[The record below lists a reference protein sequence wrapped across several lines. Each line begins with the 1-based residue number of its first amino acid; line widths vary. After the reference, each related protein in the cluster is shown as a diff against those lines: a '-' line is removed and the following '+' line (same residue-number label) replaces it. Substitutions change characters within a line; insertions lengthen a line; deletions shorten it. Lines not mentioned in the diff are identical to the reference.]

1 MTIQAEKLPFGVNET
16 APTSPASSPLS
27 SCAILVLD
35 EDGLV
40 ATVNRAARA
49 LWQADEREFTGE
61 SFAALF
67 TADDGEEISWPALL
81 AQSLDRVAALHTP
94 THAGPPRAVHL
105 RLEQIYAP
113 AGGYLA
119 VVQPVA
125 SISVPPAPAA
135 DHASEGLRLLVEKS
149 VAGFFD
155 LQLSTGRVQFSPAWK
170 KIVGYADNE
179 LPDTLATWRQ
189 LIHPDD
195 SAAAPDHLRGKILDG
210 SRPFNTEF
218 RMRHRLGHW
227 VWVQSL
233 GLQLTDEHGL
243 LGRVVG
249 LHLDITERK
258 ELEETALAGDAR
270 LHELSDTGPL
280 AAFELDFTA
289 KNFWFSPA
297 WEKLLGYAVGE
308 LPPALASFTAALPED
323 AVEAGAETWLLA
335 RAPGQSAFLE
345 TASFRKKVG
354 RPIRVLFGAH
364 RTLTRKR
371 ELTRVVGFAVAL
383 PAELTL
389 SPDEL
394 VKANRFESL
403 ALLTGGIARE
413 FNGHLATM
421 LGAVSLA
428 KDRDDETALADAET
442 AGLAAKSLT
451 KQLLAF
457 ASGDTAPQRTVAT
470 AKSLLTEALAFAG
483 AASPAEFSLEIAD
496 GVADV
501 LADRAQLL
509 QVFQN
514 LILNAQQAMP
524 PPPHV
529 PRLQLRAANASVA
542 DNQVPGLAAGDYVAF
557 EICDNGSGIAP
568 EHVEKIFGAFFTTRK
583 HGTGLGLSTARS
595 LVVKHGG
602 QIAVDSEP
610 GNGSA
615 FTVYL
620 PRADQHPDVRTRR
633 AASQRFGT
641 GRVLVMED
649 DAKIAGV
656 TAAMLRALDYKC
668 DLATNGTDAV
678 ALYKRYQNIGR
689 PYDVVILD
697 DTVAGGMGG
706 EECFRALR
714 ELDPEVRAILASG
727 DDREDIARHSL
738 DQGFCGYL
746 TKPYRVSELGRM
758 LKTVLG

>member
-1 MTIQAEKLPFGVNET
+1 
-16 APTSPASSPLS
+16 
-27 SCAILVLD
+27 
-35 EDGLV
+35 
-40 ATVNRAARA
+40 
-49 LWQADEREFTGE
+49 
-61 SFAALF
+61 
-67 TADDGEEISWPALL
+67 
-81 AQSLDRVAALHTP
+81 
-94 THAGPPRAVHL
+94 
-105 RLEQIYAP
+105 
-113 AGGYLA
+113 
-119 VVQPVA
+119 
-125 SISVPPAPAA
+125 
-135 DHASEGLRLLVEKS
+135 
-149 VAGFFD
+149 
-155 LQLSTGRVQFSPAWK
+155 
-170 KIVGYADNE
+170 
-179 LPDTLATWRQ
+179 
-189 LIHPDD
+189 
-195 SAAAPDHLRGKILDG
+195 
-210 SRPFNTEF
+210 
-218 RMRHRLGHW
+218 
-227 VWVQSL
+227 
-233 GLQLTDEHGL
+233 
-243 LGRVVG
+243 
-249 LHLDITERK
+249 
-258 ELEETALAGDAR
+258 
-270 LHELSDTGPL
+270 
-280 AAFELDFTA
+280 
-289 KNFWFSPA
+289 
-297 WEKLLGYAVGE
+297 
-308 LPPALASFTAALPED
+308 
-323 AVEAGAETWLLA
+323 
-335 RAPGQSAFLE
+335 
-345 TASFRKKVG
+345 
-354 RPIRVLFGAH
+354 
-364 RTLTRKR
+364 
-371 ELTRVVGFAVAL
+371 
-383 PAELTL
+383 
-389 SPDEL
+389 
-394 VKANRFESL
+394 
-403 ALLTGGIARE
+403 
-413 FNGHLATM
+413 
-421 LGAVSLA
+421 
-428 KDRDDETALADAET
+428 
-442 AGLAAKSLT
+442 
-451 KQLLAF
+451 
-457 ASGDTAPQRTVAT
+457 
-470 AKSLLTEALAFAG
+470 
-483 AASPAEFSLEIAD
+483 
-496 GVADV
+496 
-501 LADRAQLL
+501 
-509 QVFQN
+509 
-514 LILNAQQAMP
+514 MP

-620 PRADQHPDVRTRR
+620 PRADQHPDVQTRR